1 MSSTKVETSLNIKN
15 PAVYRLA
22 SELARLRRVSLT
34 RAVLEAV
41 EHELAREKDSRRV
54 PALAEELL
62 TIGKRCAAHINKP
75 TTSADHGRL
84 LYNDRG
90 LPR

>member
-1 MSSTKVETSLNIKN
+1 MSSTKVEISLNIKN
-15 PAVYRLA
+15 PAVHRLA

-41 EHELAREKDSRRV
+41 EHELEREKERRRT
-54 PALAEELL
+54 PALAQELL
-62 TIGKRCAAHINKP
+62 TIGKRCASHINKP
-75 TTSADHGRL
+75 TKSADHGRF